1 MASFQTFVHL
11 FSLFLSLI
19 GTVYFSIFLQ
29 AELSD
34 EQIAK
39 FKSVFSFFDK
49 DGDGKISIKEL
60 SDVMKSFGQNF
71 TESELKDM
79 MDEVDTNG
87 IFKCYVCVSE
97 MCVTCSLPPGSGIG
111 FRSREGL
118 DLLEHFLYQPLLLY
132 SSKIFKNH
140 ISNNFIFFR
149 ERND

>member
-29 AELSD
+29 AELTD

-49 DGDGKISIKEL
+49 DGDGTISIKEL
-60 SDVMKSFGQNF
+60 SDVLKSFGQNF

-87 IFKCYVCVSE
+87 FRPVESARADTKQASA
-97 MCVTCSLPPGSGIG
+97 MPRRKSGSV
-111 FRSREGL
+111 
-118 DLLEHFLYQPLLLY
+118 
-132 SSKIFKNH
+132 
-140 ISNNFIFFR
+140 
-149 ERND
+149 